1 MQVLY
6 MLGDITAGPAF
17 KFTQWLQLVRKRTAK
32 YRSSGFPHRSS
43 IIMSSSSWLVIVT
56 LGGHLFGKI

>member
-1 MQVLY
+1 

-32 YRSSGFPHRSS
+32 HRSTGFPHRTS
-43 IIMSSSSWLVIVT
+43 ITMTSSSWLVIVT
-56 LGGHLFGKI
+56 LEGYLFGKI